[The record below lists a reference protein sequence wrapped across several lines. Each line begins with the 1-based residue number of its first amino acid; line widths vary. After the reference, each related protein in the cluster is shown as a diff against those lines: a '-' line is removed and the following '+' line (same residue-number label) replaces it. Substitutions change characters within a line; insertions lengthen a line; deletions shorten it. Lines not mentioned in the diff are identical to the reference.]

1 MTEEVKILCVDDET
15 SVLNSLERLFLDET
29 YTILRAVSGEEALAV
44 LEREN
49 PVQVVVSDYRMPGMD
64 GVELLRQ
71 VYERWPDTV
80 RIILSGYA
88 DAASIVSAIN
98 EGRVYKFIPK
108 PWNDDELRVTIAKA
122 VELYSLV
129 KENRDLNSEL
139 MAANESLA
147 GTAVRLEEMVRER
160 TAELL
165 FQNRVLKHGQAIL
178 DTLPMGVLGFDD
190 RDMLVQRNRFACTL
204 LPGARE
210 AALGADAREVLP
222 RELFSFLKELQA
234 GKTDHATIE
243 INGAPLCI
251 KGAMMNAEQGQS
263 GSILVFDRE
272 DCEAK

>member
-1 MTEEVKILCVDDET
+1 MAEEVKILCVDDET

-29 YTILRAVSGEEALAV
+29 YTILRAVSGEEALTV

-49 PVQVVVSDYRMPGMD
+49 PVQVIISDYRMPGMD

-108 PWNDDELRVTIAKA
+108 PWNDDELRVAIAKA
-122 VELYSLV
+122 VELYFLV
-129 KENRDLNSEL
+129 KENRDLNTEL
-139 MAANESLA
+139 LTANEKLA
-147 GTAVRLEEMVRER
+147 DTAVRLEEKVRER

-165 FQNRVLKHGQAIL
+165 FQNKVLKHGQAIL

-190 RDMLVQRNRFACTL
+190 RDMLVQRNRFAVSI
-204 LPGARE
+204 LPEIGK
-210 AALGADAREVLP
+210 AALGTDAREVLP

-234 GKTDHATIE
+234 GKIDRATIE
-243 INGAPLCI
+243 IDGAPLCI
-251 KGAMMNAEQGQS
+251 KGATMDADQGQS
-263 GSILVFDRE
+263 GSILVFDRQE
-272 DCEAK
+272 CEAE